1 MKKVQD
7 YQNSLVEEQ
16 HKGLKFLSAITMAL
30 PMFLGT
36 TQKAFAIKH
45 LDKVPM
51 SSIVK
56 DYSMGQG
63 YYGTVTTPSGK
74 QDTVHEGWH
83 GDHDLRFYCL
93 QPMKYTPNIGEK
105 EQFNH
110 YDNGNVR
117 AVLRC
122 GFGANSSKTMADKL
136 GKGMPADAKAFE
148 FGTQCAVWKVAGS
161 IGHVTFNQTAGGK
174 HAEACYNYIM
184 KHYKDATY
192 RGDGTTTL
200 SIHQVG
206 APAAKTSRTRKL
218 IADVRENKKLI
229 KKPRNMS
236 IKLKGLTVTQGG
248 AAHTKQIKTATNF
261 TAKLNNN
268 AKTGTITAE
277 VPAYNTVAAV
287 YYSGDNVHQNGVAL
301 MAVKHGTAKKTYD
314 WSTPDTSP
322 HTPPHTPHHEK
333 VNYAQFDINKVDD
346 ENDKVLEAKFDIYQC
361 TDDSGWDKGKFVG
374 TITTDKNGVAK
385 SGVLPQS
392 DFHHY
397 IAIEHSTGK
406 NLDVDPTPVHI
417 DLTLPNLQQNA
428 KVTKIKDGENEVWA
442 YHLTVQGPINN
453 HKHLHLTSEATNLE
467 DNSKFAQPIKG
478 PVVINEQLRLAHLVG
493 TVKYNVKAWLVDK
506 ATGQPITIDGK
517 QIEVEKT
524 IGSPNNDKNDDGI
537 EDNVSV
543 QLKIPDASSLAGK
556 DVVVFSHAERAD
568 KPNHWSVDH
577 QDLNDKHETIH
588 FSKPEI
594 HTKAINAET
603 NGNQLQPTDGE
614 TLTDT
619 IYYKELIPGKT
630 YTVKG
635 IVMDKQSGK
644 AVLNN
649 GKKVEFSKTFTA
661 ENANGEVNASV
672 TFDAHHY
679 WDHDLV
685 VYETL
690 YYTGYF
696 LTDHRD
702 INDQS
707 ETLHVTHPQMHTTL
721 SYNTQKFVYP
731 KTQNIA
737 EDVVRYT
744 YLIPGQQYTLR
755 GKLMD
760 QVTGLPVVQN
770 GVPIVATVRF
780 TPRMTNGT
788 VTLTFKFNGMP
799 YVGHTLVA
807 FESLYYKGRILME
820 HADLNDASESIVI
833 DHYHRNTTI
842 PVIVHHRG
850 GVHGGT
856 VVVNNNN
863 NNNNNSNNNNENNN
877 NGNNSSSNNSSSNN
891 GNSGNNGSN
900 NNQGNNSGNNGSN
913 NNQGNN
919 SGNNGSN
926 NNGSNNNQGNNSEN
940 NGSDNTGSN
949 NQTSTGNETTNSGNS
964 SNVVT
969 ENNNSSQDQAPV
981 THVQTRKPVKRHVVK
996 NTKPVQKPV
1005 KKQKKAVAPVENE
1018 SQNNDNTPS
1027 GSAPAQS
1034 NAPQQVSTGALP
1046 VPSVQ
1051 ESNNTSSDNGSLPQ
1065 TGNAKS
1071 NIFVELI
1078 ALGLVSIS
1086 GLTVVEYVRRH
1097 QTAGIVR
1104 NY

>member
-45 LDKVPM
+45 LEKVPM

-56 DYSMGQG
+56 DHSMGEG
-63 YYGTVTTPSGK
+63 NFGTVTTPSGK
-74 QDTVHEGWH
+74 QDTIHQGWH
-83 GDHDLRFYCL
+83 GANNLRFYCL
-93 QPMKYTPNIGEK
+93 QPMKLTPVLGEK

-122 GFGANSSKTMADKL
+122 GFGANSAKTMASKI
-136 GKGMPADAKAFE
+136 GGGIPADAKAFE

-161 IGHVTFNQTAGGK
+161 IGSVSFNQTAGGK
-174 HAEACYNYIM
+174 HAKACYDYIM

-206 APAAKTSRTRKL
+206 TKADKTARTRHL
-218 IADVRENKKLI
+218 IADVRENKKLV

-236 IKLKGLTVTQGG
+236 ISLKGLSVTQGG
-248 AAHTKQIKTATNF
+248 AKHTKQIKTATGF
-261 TAKLNNN
+261 TATLNAG

-287 YYSGDNVHQNGVAL
+287 YYAGDNVHQNGVAL

-314 WSTPDTSP
+314 WSTPEKP
-322 HTPPHTPHHEK
+322 PVTPPPAKTK

-346 ENDKVLEAKFDIYQC
+346 ENDKVFEAKFDIYQC

-385 SGVLPQS
+385 SGVLPES

-428 KVTKIKDGENEVWA
+428 KVTKTKDGEHEVWA
-442 YHLTVQGPINN
+442 YHLTVQGPVNN

-524 IGSPNNDKNDDGI
+524 IGSPNNDNNDDGI

-568 KPNHWSVDH
+568 KPDHWSVDH

-702 INDQS
+702 INDAS

-760 QVTGLPVVQN
+760 QVTGLPVVQD

-833 DHYHRNTTI
+833 DHYHRGTTTI
-842 PVIVHHRG
+842 IPHVIH
-850 GVHGGT
+850 HGGHGGAI
-856 VVVNNNN
+856 VVNNNN
-863 NNNNNSNNNNENNN
+863 NNNNNNNSSNNNGNNN
-877 NGNNSSSNNSSSNN
+877 NGNNSSNNSNN

-926 NNGSNNNQGNNSEN
+926 NNPGNNSGNNGSNNNQGNNS
-940 NGSDNTGSN
+940 GSNESN
-949 NQTSTGNETTNSGNS
+949 NQVPVNNTETNNSGNN
-964 SNVVT
+964 SNVT
-969 ENNNSSQDQAPV
+969 TGQNNSSQKNAPAR
-981 THVQTRKPVKRHVVK
+981 HVQ
-996 NTKPVQKPV
+996 VQKPV
-1005 KKQKKAVAPVENE
+1005 KKQKKAMVAPA
-1018 SQNNDNTPS
+1018 NNNGGSNNTS
-1027 GSAPAQS
+1027 SSSAPAQS

-1051 ESNNTSSDNGSLPQ
+1051 ESNNTGSDNGSLPQ

-1078 ALGLVSIS
+1078 ALGLVSIPA
-1086 GLTVVEYVRRH
+1086 LAVVEYIRRH
-1097 QTAGIVR
+1097 QTAGMD
-1104 NY
+1104 